1 MCSMSIECGCNF
13 HQREKLTEE
22 KLIGL
27 SEMAVRHL
35 QHSLVMAKKLEAD
48 TIDYEAIK
56 DEMIAV
62 AKGLDLMYTI
72 VTGSSIKS
80 KLFKEKETLDFI
92 KMMDRE
98 MKKKI

>member
-1 MCSMSIECGCNF
+1 MSIECGCNF

-35 QHSLVMAKKLEAD
+35 RQSLVMARKLEAD

-62 AKGLDLMYTI
+62 GKGIDLMYTI

-80 KLFKEKETLDFI
+80 KLKKEKETLDFI

-98 MKKKI
+98 MKEKI